1 MSEASQ
7 SSIDIS
13 YTVFIYCTSIKGGN
27 MPRNSD
33 EAVEWPDEAVPDL
46 AEVIRRLDLETQ
58 DEELVTP
65 DLTDNFPPK
74 D

>member
-1 MSEASQ
+1 
-7 SSIDIS
+7 
-13 YTVFIYCTSIKGGN
+13 

-33 EAVEWPDEAVPDL
+33 EAVEWPDESTIDI

-58 DEELVTP
+58 EEELVTP
-65 DLTDNFPPK
+65 DLTENFPPK

>member
-1 MSEASQ
+1 
-7 SSIDIS
+7 
-13 YTVFIYCTSIKGGN
+13 

-33 EAVEWPDEAVPDL
+33 EPVEWPDEVAPDL
-46 AEVIRRLDLETQ
+46 AEVIRRIDLEAQ

-65 DLTDNFPPK
+65 DLTQNYPPK

>member
-1 MSEASQ
+1 
-7 SSIDIS
+7 
-13 YTVFIYCTSIKGGN
+13 

-33 EAVEWPDEAVPDL
+33 EPVEWPEEAVPDL

-65 DLTDNFPPK
+65 DLTHNFPPK

>member
-1 MSEASQ
+1 
-7 SSIDIS
+7 
-13 YTVFIYCTSIKGGN
+13 

-33 EAVEWPDEAVPDL
+33 EPVEWPEEAVLDL
-46 AEVIRRLDLETQ
+46 AEVILRIDLETQ
-58 DEELVTP
+58 EEELVTP